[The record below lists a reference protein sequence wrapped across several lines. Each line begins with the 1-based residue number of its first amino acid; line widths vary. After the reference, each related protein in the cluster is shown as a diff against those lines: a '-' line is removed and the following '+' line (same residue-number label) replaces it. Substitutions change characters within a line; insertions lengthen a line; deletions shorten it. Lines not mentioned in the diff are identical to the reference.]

1 MRVQGIGHNLATEQ
15 HSNNCPDK
23 KSQSLQNSYI
33 TEFSKVIDYMY
44 NIQKTIQFLYT
55 NNEYT
60 VTEIKNAIPM
70 RIAPK
75 KIKYLGVYLSK
86 HAQDLYP

>member
-1 MRVQGIGHNLATEQ
+1 
-15 HSNNCPDK
+15 
-23 KSQSLQNSYI
+23 
-33 TEFSKVIDYMY
+33 MY

-86 HAQDLYP
+86 HA